1 MSNAKTGVTIVLDAE
16 NQASPTLNKV
26 AQDTSKLTK
35 EQGKAGESAKKT
47 AVKTEKLKT
56 EQEKLAAETK
66 DSGRAM
72 GTFASSVGNIPLAGL
87 IGQAGAAVNAIEDLK
102 EAGLSARMAL
112 VGGFAGIAAAAVAG
126 GVALGNAMADAVD
139 KIKGVASALELA
151 NQEMNDLNA
160 ATLKYLGW
168 QIEDQTEAINEIESI
183 TEREKATTEFI
194 DNQKKENQDLAAQYR
209 KLSEERKMM
218 MDSFWVTDREHRME
232 ANQMEMD
239 FLKQQMDQ
247 RENAQ
252 RQARKEL
259 EREKKARAK
268 QAEDEKKRAQEV
280 AKAKAEAEEKAR
292 LKNVE
297 KEARDKIKEAE
308 RLQKEAERDKEKAE
322 KTKIKFTDR
331 GGKDVTESRF
341 LQTGRSVINDPVIQ
355 MGEKAEA
362 TRKAQLSEAKAQ
374 TASLQAIE
382 AQQRAEREGI
392 VIEGR

>member
-1 MSNAKTGVTIVLDAE
+1 VSNAKTGVTIVLDAE

-26 AQDTSKLTK
+26 AQDTNKLTQ

-47 AVKTEKLKT
+47 ATKTKKLKT
-56 EQEKLAAETK
+56 EQEKLAKETK

-72 GTFASSVGNIPLAGL
+72 GTFASSVSNIPLAGL
-87 IGQAGAAVNAIEDLK
+87 VGQAGAAVNAIEDLK

-112 VGGFAGIAAAAVAG
+112 VGGFAGIAAAAIAA

-151 NQEMNDLNA
+151 NKEMNDLNA

-183 TEREKATTEFI
+183 EEREKATTEFI
-194 DNQKKENQDLAAQYR
+194 ENQKRENQELAAQYR

-239 FLKQQMDQ
+239 FLNQQMEQ

-252 RQARKEL
+252 RQATKDL

-280 AKAKAEAEEKAR
+280 AKAKAEAEEKTR
-292 LKNVE
+292 LKNIE
-297 KEARDKIKEAE
+297 KEARDKIKDAE
-308 RLQKEAERDKEKAE
+308 RLQKEAEREKEKAE

-362 TRKAQLSEAKAQ
+362 TRKAQLAEAKAQ
-374 TASLQAIE
+374 TASLRAIE
-382 AQQRAEREGI
+382 AEQRAEREGI